1 MYGRPPTG
9 SLANRPSSRSGA
21 TSSWGGRGAGTAAGA
36 KTRAGPPA
44 TGRPG
49 TNMRGGF
56 GYQVVDRPMTQQGL
70 GGMRTGAQ
78 GPGRMIQDITY
89 FQSELRQK
97 ISLLSAE
104 LARLNAE
111 YDLLSKENA
120 NYASF
125 ERRADGLAGELRELQ
140 GTLGDFNTLVDKLHT
155 DTDLEDIERHCQQ
168 LRVKNERDEIVLDDV
183 FQERQAR
190 EAAVRDVESQIE
202 AERARAEKQVAELDD
217 TRRAIFLELKE
228 ENRTYTAE
236 IAAKQAELAVLDNQ
250 AAELQ
255 EELQQEPVKLR
266 ALHLGEKVAE
276 LAKKKTE
283 MEAHI
288 KELEGESGPQE
299 KSRLLQQVKEA
310 NQETS
315 GMERKILELEDQAAK
330 LKETLSGIDME
341 LDSNQAEKNAKYEE
355 LLKRDRDMQAFL
367 DSFEKRKADAEERNT
382 GVEQTIVE
390 LLERMR
396 SLVKPDTLPSP
407 EVFHDLQGDLKF
419 KEKEMR
425 TSETTM
431 EALIQERDRR
441 LSDFEKVNSL
451 ETKMTAE
458 LEHLRTK
465 VSNVRNE
472 LRKISDVESIKRDV
486 EEAKERNEKER
497 TQLLTLRD
505 TLRYQVQQNLSAK
518 HDAKK
523 ASLHENETAAQLA
536 TLEQRLRHIEG
547 TNFHLKEYINTKNS
561 ESDYKGISKQVAA
574 LMDEVNQQIIRMKSV
589 PPAR

>member
-1 MYGRPPTG
+1 
-9 SLANRPSSRSGA
+9 
-21 TSSWGGRGAGTAAGA
+21 
-36 KTRAGPPA
+36 
-44 TGRPG
+44 
-49 TNMRGGF
+49 MRGGF

-97 ISLLSAE
+97 INLLSAE

-111 YDLLSKENA
+111 YDVLSKENA

-168 LRVKNERDEIVLDDV
+168 LRAKNERDEIVLDDV

-190 EAAVRDVESQIE
+190 EAAVRDLESQIE
-202 AERARAEKQVAELDD
+202 AEKARAEKQVAELDD

-236 IAAKQAELAVLDNQ
+236 IAAKQAELAALDKQ
-250 AAELQ
+250 AADLQ

-276 LAKKKTE
+276 LVKKKTE
-283 MEAHI
+283 MEAQI

-330 LKETLSGIDME
+330 LKETVSGLDME

-458 LEHLRTK
+458 LAHLRTK
-465 VSNVRNE
+465 LSNVRSE
-472 LRKISDVESIKRDV
+472 LGKISDVESIKRDV

-523 ASLHENETAAQLA
+523 ASLHENETAAQLG

-547 TNFHLKEYINTKNS
+547 TNFHLKEYISTKNS
-561 ESDYKGISKQVAA
+561 ESDYKGVSKQVAA
-574 LMDEVNQQIIRMKSV
+574 LMDEVNQQIIRMKSI

>member
-21 TSSWGGRGAGTAAGA
+21 TSSWGGRGAGTAAGP

-97 ISLLSAE
+97 INLLSAE

-111 YDLLSKENA
+111 YDVLSKENA

-155 DTDLEDIERHCQQ
+155 DTDLEDIERHGQQ
-168 LRVKNERDEIVLDDV
+168 LRAKNERDEIVLDDV

-190 EAAVRDVESQIE
+190 EAAVRDLETQIE
-202 AERARAEKQVAELDD
+202 AEKARAEKQVAELDD

-236 IAAKQAELAVLDNQ
+236 IAAKQAELAALDKQ
-250 AAELQ
+250 AADLQ

-283 MEAHI
+283 MEAQI

-330 LKETLSGIDME
+330 LKETISGLDME

-458 LEHLRTK
+458 LAHLRTK
-465 VSNVRNE
+465 LSNVRSE
-472 LRKISDVESIKRDV
+472 LAKISDVESIKRDV

-523 ASLHENETAAQLA
+523 ASLHENETAAQLG

-547 TNFHLKEYINTKNS
+547 TNFHLKEYISTKNS
-561 ESDYKGISKQVAA
+561 ESDYKGIAKQVAA
-574 LMDEVNQQIIRMKSV
+574 LMDEVNQQIIRMKSI